1 MIPAP
6 GFLRLIDHMG
16 SDASIC
22 RAARLSYGRAD
33 AERTS
38 AEDERLIRYLVRNKH
53 SSPLEQTAI
62 QIHVKAP
69 IFVARQWMRHRTWAY
84 NEISARYSV
93 LPDEVFVPAAL
104 HEQSRDNKQGRGG
117 ALTGD
122 AAAAALGGMRYALD
136 VVRAVYSNL
145 ILNRGVSREEA
156 RNVLPV
162 AQYTEFVARVDLHNA
177 LHFLKLR
184 TDTHAQAEIRAYAG
198 ALAGI
203 VEELF
208 PMSYRAW
215 VDYSRDAVTLTRAE
229 VEAVRAMMRGCPPDL
244 TGLSDRERREFLSL
258 FPMEKP

>member
-16 SDASIC
+16 SDAAIC
-22 RAARLSYGRAD
+22 RAARLSYGKAD
-33 AERTS
+33 AKRTP
-38 AEDERLIRYLVRNKH
+38 AEDEWLIRYLLRH
-53 SSPLEQTAI
+53 RHTSPFEQAVI

-69 IFVARQWMRHRTWAY
+69 IFVARQWMRHRTWSF

-93 LPDEVFVPAAL
+93 LPDEVFVPEVL
-104 HEQSRDNKQGRGG
+104 HEQSRDNKQGRAG
-117 ALTGD
+117 ALRDGWVALTVRD
-122 AAAAALGGMRYALD
+122 AL
-136 VVRAVYSNL
+136 VRAYRAAHDTYRAML
-145 ILNRGVSREEA
+145 AAGVSREEA

-162 AQYTEFVARVDLHNA
+162 AQYTEFVATVSLHNA

-184 TDTHAQAEIRAYAG
+184 AHPHAQREMQDYAE

-203 VEELF
+203 VAELF

-229 VEAVRAMMRGCPPDL
+229 VEAIRAMMRGCSPDL
-244 TGLSDRERREFLSL
+244 ASLSDRERRAFLSL
-258 FPMEKP
+258 FPMEQP